1 MRGQGSGGKRQY
13 SPPLQTCAINL
24 HIIYTLLSSSSSIPK
39 MANAFLFNLTESLG
53 SPLSPPSLLLLGDS
67 VLVLVLVLAL
77 VLAVSLPLPG
87 VSGVFLPPP
96 PSLEFSPSPSDLG
109 GVPSSVVGGGVV
121 VAVATFDVSSGP
133 GELVFS
139 SNVGEFGESVCCRC
153 CFVSPSPP
161 TPPSCSLSGSMSIL
175 MTTAPL
181 MPPSGSASAYTSG
194 KFAHL
199 LSKHKINF
207 SH

>member
-1 MRGQGSGGKRQY
+1 MRGQDSGGKRQY
-13 SPPLQTCAINL
+13 SPPPLQTCAINL
-24 HIIYTLLSSSSSIPK
+24 YIYTLLSSSSSIPK

-53 SPLSPPSLLLLGDS
+53 SPLSPPPSLLLLGDS
-67 VLVLVLVLAL
+67 VLVLVLAL

-175 MTTAPL
+175 MTTAPS